1 MAASGMGSWLAE
13 FFRLGPAEGM
23 YLEFFLR
30 ISVAALCGG
39 AIGLE
44 RTKRNKEAGV
54 RTHCIIALASA
65 LLMIL
70 SKYAFYDV
78 LSSGVGN
85 VDYGRMAAQVVSGVS
100 FLGTG
105 VIFVKHSAVKGL
117 TTAAGIWAT
126 AAVGLSLGAGMYPL
140 GLFST
145 LVVVMLQL
153 VFHSVSVGNDAYTS
167 RQIEVVLEDE
177 PRLREEL
184 FCWFTDCGTRIED
197 YEIEKLGEGLIAFRI
212 SARMSTTIHFDA
224 AVAFMDRYPQVK
236 KFRL

>member
-1 MAASGMGSWLAE
+1 MTASGLGGWLSGWQALE
-13 FFRLGPAEGM
+13 GLQGM
-23 YLEFFLR
+23 YLAFFLR
-30 ISVAALCGG
+30 IGVAAVCGG
-39 AIGLE
+39 AIGFE

-70 SKYAFYDV
+70 SKYAFADV
-78 LSSGVGN
+78 LAGGVGN

-105 VIFVKHSAVKGL
+105 VIFVKNSAVKGL

-126 AAVGLSLGAGMYPL
+126 AAVGLSLGAGLYPL

-145 LVVVMLQL
+145 LVVVLLQL
-153 VFHSVSVGNDAYTS
+153 VFHSVSVGNDAYTA
-167 RQIEVVLEDE
+167 RQIEVVMEDE
-177 PRLREEL
+177 PGLREEL
-184 FCWFTDCGTRIED
+184 FDWFILCGTRIED

-212 SARMSTTIHFDA
+212 SARMSTTIHFLEALD
-224 AVAFMDRYPQVK
+224 FMDLHPQVR